1 MKRILLYVLF
11 AFSFMLNGFAQCTST
26 DVVISQYIEGG
37 SNNKCIEFYNGTGSD
52 INLASPV
59 QYSIR
64 EYFNGSDINTYTT
77 INLTGTIPAG
87 GVYVLCHAS
96 SALNYGSNSPNQTS
110 SSNFFNGDDAI
121 ALVKGTTLID
131 IFGQIGNDPGSQ
143 WGTGNCSTADNTLI
157 RDGISSTGT
166 CPVDIDGAN
175 AFDPAAWAGSS
186 GNCLAIDATTDL
198 FLPTPPPCA
207 ITDILAPKIGYPC
220 SGNNSISFDLI
231 SANTSTQFTL
241 SVLPSVAGVDG
252 TYNYADLPLTL
263 SDFDPNTDYTYTITD
278 ATNPSCT
285 FSETI
290 SYSNIPFATRFTPVP
305 STTARAN
312 DPFDVTICV
321 VDNIQDPYQCFSG
334 TLSLTEISG
343 VIPQPIINP
352 STPQTATNGCYTFT
366 VTPDIN
372 AEGTQIRLRAL
383 AASGTYNGQ
392 SAVLTVNIGPP
403 LPIELKYFNT
413 KKMKNGIS
421 IQWAT
426 VSEENNALFL
436 IEKSVNNSGFKH
448 FKSINSSGNSNTE
461 QAYTIFDNEKQFGN
475 ICYKLYQQDIDGKTT
490 LQGTSC
496 IKLLENISFQI
507 TQNPTYNNTELSIFS
522 DSENEAEINI
532 FNANASKIYHTKV
545 NLSADENIIQIPSN
559 NWTSGMYFIQ
569 ILSGENIL
577 SQKLIKQ

>member
-1 MKRILLYVLF
+1 MKRILLCVLF

-26 DVVISQYIEGG
+26 DVVISQYIEGS
-37 SNNKCIEFYNGTGSD
+37 SNNKCLEFYNGTGSD

-64 EYFNGSDINTYTT
+64 EYFNGATSYTT

-87 GVYVLCHAS
+87 GVYVLCNAS
-96 SALNYGSNSPNQTS
+96 SALNYGSNTPNQTS
-110 SSNFFNGDDAI
+110 SSSFYNGDDAI

-131 IFGQIGNDPGSQ
+131 IFGQIGNDPGLQ
-143 WGTGNCSTADNTLI
+143 WGTGNCSTENNSLI
-157 RDGISSTGT
+157 RAGISSAGT
-166 CPVDIDGAN
+166 CPVDIDGSD
-175 AFDPAAWAGSS
+175 AFDPAVWAGSS
-186 GNCLAIDATTDL
+186 GNCLAIDDITDL

-207 ITDILAPKIGYPC
+207 ITDIIAPKIGYPC

-231 SANTSTQFTL
+231 KANTSSQFNLT
-241 SVLPSVAGVDG
+241 VVPSVSGVDG

-263 SDFDPNTDYTYTITD
+263 SDFDPNTDYTYTVTD

-305 STTARAN
+305 STTAYEN
-312 DPFDVTICV
+312 VPFDVTICV

-352 STPQTATNGCYTFT
+352 SSPQTATNGCYTFT
-366 VTPDIN
+366 VTPDI
-372 AEGTQIRLRAL
+372 ASAGTQIRLRAF

-392 SAVLTVNIGPP
+392 SAVLTVNIETP
-403 LPIELKYFNT
+403 LPIELRYFNT
-413 KKMKNGIS
+413 KKMKNS
-421 IQWAT
+421 IALQWAT
-426 VSEENNALFL
+426 VHEENNDLFI

-448 FKSINSSGNSNTE
+448 FKSIKGSGNSNTE
-461 QAYTIFDNEKQFGN
+461 QTYTIFDNEKQFGN

-522 DSENEAEINI
+522 DSENEAEINV

-559 NWTSGMYFIQ
+559 NWTNGMYFIQ